1 MFGYLRFALAF
12 LVLLSHIGVRFYGLN
27 LGVVAVVIFYILAGF
42 VVSHLYKDIF
52 AKAPYAILALYKDRF
67 QRIFPLYIYVITIT
81 TLFLLATSYANP
93 TFTIANSVA
102 NLTIIP
108 LNYFMYIDSTILTN
122 PAWCLIPP
130 AWSLGAELQAYLLL
144 PFALIFKRVN
154 LTLALLSFA
163 IYTAANFSLINP
175 DYFGYRLIAGVF
187 FIFLLGAAI
196 QSNKRQDKYYI
207 IAIFTTIAA
216 LTLYFIYTNSF
227 SQAYTKET
235 FIGILLGIPLVY
247 TLSHTKKN
255 LPHNKLLGA
264 LSYGIFLTHF
274 LAIWLLDYLGIS
286 AQLSPLYALQVTT
299 ISIIIS
305 YLGLQFVEKT
315 ALTIKYTIK

>member
-27 LGVVAVVIFYILAGF
+27 PGVIAVVIFYILAGF

-52 AKAPYAILALYKDRF
+52 AKAPYAILALYKDRLH
-67 QRIFPLYIYVITIT
+67 RIFPLYIYVITIT

-93 TFTIANSVA
+93 NFTLTNIAA

-108 LNYFMYIDSTILTN
+108 LNYYMYIDSTILTT
-122 PAWCLIPP
+122 PSWWLIPP
-130 AWSLGAELQAYLLL
+130 AWSLGTELQAYLFL
-144 PFALIFKRVN
+144 PFAFISKR
-154 LTLALLSFA
+154 LKFTFASLSFL

-175 DYFGYRLIAGVF
+175 DYFGYRFIVGVL
-187 FIFLLGAAI
+187 FIFLLGSAI
-196 QSNKRQDKYYI
+196 QSNKQQDRYYI
-207 IAIFTTIAA
+207 YIIYTTIVT
-216 LTLYFIYTNSF
+216 LTLYFMYTNSF

-247 TLSHTKKN
+247 TLSHTKKT

-286 AQLSPLYALQVTT
+286 TQLSLLYALQVTT
-299 ISIIIS
+299 IAIIIS
-305 YLGLQFVEKT
+305 YLGVQFVEKT
-315 ALTIKYTIK
+315 ALTRKYTIK